1 MPKAAFGAAEQASS
15 SSAPRAAPVGP
26 PRLLP
31 ALDTPPQEAPSL
43 AQPRIAPAHASP
55 AHASPVIA
63 AALGHDIGLPELPSD
78 DDDDVMKD
86 D

>member
-31 ALDTPPQEAPSL
+31 APDTPPQEAPSL
-43 AQPRIAPAHASP
+43 AQPRIAP

-78 DDDDVMKD
+78 DEDDLMKD